1 MLITLFGIR
10 LFLIPVGNSY
20 NGIGILTQG
29 LEILIDRCIETRAHD
44 LDDNQG
50 HG

>member
-1 MLITLFGIR
+1 MLIIHFGIR

-29 LEILIDRCIETRAHD
+29 LEILIDRCIETGAHD
-44 LDDNQG
+44 LNNN
-50 HG
+50 

>member
-10 LFLIPVGNSY
+10 LSLIPVGNSY
-20 NGIGILTQG
+20 NGIGILTES
-29 LEILIDRCIETRAHD
+29 LEVLIDGCIETRAHN
-44 LDDNQG
+44 LNDNQG